1 MEIVEVVSDGRSAAA
16 PARSGAPQFEQK
28 RLFSALRLPHLVHTR
43 ADIDGSSCRGCPA
56 GALDAYGSEAN
67 PPPVPGGWRFP
78 ETYAARLGRVNRRRA
93 LTSGNVT
100 SRTSDLVPEQRTL
113 TVLPLRFRRLHAMA
127 GGRVVAAL
135 SRALAEQL
143 RKQLHGRFPLT
154 ETDPPVGQDE
164 P

>member
-1 MEIVEVVSDGRSAAA
+1 
-16 PARSGAPQFEQK
+16 
-28 RLFSALRLPHLVHTR
+28 L
-43 ADIDGSSCRGCPA
+43 
-56 GALDAYGSEAN
+56 
-67 PPPVPGGWRFP
+67 P
-78 ETYAARLGRVNRRRA
+78 ETYAAGLRRVNRRRA

-100 SRTSDLVPEQRTL
+100 AHLVPEQRAL
-113 TVLPLRFRRLHAMA
+113 AFRVWLRAMA
-127 GGRVVAAL
+127 SGRVLAVL

>member
-1 MEIVEVVSDGRSAAA
+1 M
-16 PARSGAPQFEQK
+16 
-28 RLFSALRLPHLVHTR
+28 
-43 ADIDGSSCRGCPA
+43 
-56 GALDAYGSEAN
+56 
-67 PPPVPGGWRFP
+67 P
-78 ETYAARLGRVNRRRA
+78 ETYAAGLRRVNRRRA

-100 SRTSDLVPEQRTL
+100 ARTSDLVTEQRALTL
-113 TVLPLRFRRLHAMA
+113 CVRLCAMA

>member
-1 MEIVEVVSDGRSAAA
+1 M
-16 PARSGAPQFEQK
+16 
-28 RLFSALRLPHLVHTR
+28 
-43 ADIDGSSCRGCPA
+43 
-56 GALDAYGSEAN
+56 
-67 PPPVPGGWRFP
+67 P
-78 ETYAARLGRVNRRRA
+78 ETYVAGLGRVNRRPA
-93 LTSGNVT
+93 LASGNVT
-100 SRTSDLVPEQRTL
+100 TRTRYLVPEQRPL
-113 TVLPLRFRRLHAMA
+113 TFRVRLCAMA

>member
-1 MEIVEVVSDGRSAAA
+1 M
-16 PARSGAPQFEQK
+16 
-28 RLFSALRLPHLVHTR
+28 
-43 ADIDGSSCRGCPA
+43 
-56 GALDAYGSEAN
+56 
-67 PPPVPGGWRFP
+67 P
-78 ETYAARLGRVNRRRA
+78 ETYAAGLRRVNRRRA

-100 SRTSDLVPEQRTL
+100 ARATDLVPEQR
-113 TVLPLRFRRLHAMA
+113 PLALRVRLCAMA
-127 GGRVVAAL
+127 GGRVVAAF

>member
-1 MEIVEVVSDGRSAAA
+1 
-16 PARSGAPQFEQK
+16 
-28 RLFSALRLPHLVHTR
+28 L
-43 ADIDGSSCRGCPA
+43 
-56 GALDAYGSEAN
+56 
-67 PPPVPGGWRFP
+67 P
-78 ETYAARLGRVNRRRA
+78 ETYAAGLVRVNRRRA

-100 SRTSDLVPEQRTL
+100 ARTSDLVAEHGALALFVGLRT
-113 TVLPLRFRRLHAMA
+113 
-127 GGRVVAAL
+127 VASGSVFATL

>member
-1 MEIVEVVSDGRSAAA
+1 MA
-16 PARSGAPQFEQK
+16 
-28 RLFSALRLPHLVHTR
+28 
-43 ADIDGSSCRGCPA
+43 
-56 GALDAYGSEAN
+56 
-67 PPPVPGGWRFP
+67 
-78 ETYAARLGRVNRRRA
+78 ETYAAGLRRVNRRRA

-100 SRTSDLVPEQRTL
+100 ARPSDLVPEEGTL
-113 TVLPLRFRRLHAMA
+113 AFRVGLCAMTSS
-127 GGRVVAAL
+127 GIVAAL

>member
-1 MEIVEVVSDGRSAAA
+1 M
-16 PARSGAPQFEQK
+16 
-28 RLFSALRLPHLVHTR
+28 
-43 ADIDGSSCRGCPA
+43 
-56 GALDAYGSEAN
+56 
-67 PPPVPGGWRFP
+67 P
-78 ETYAARLGRVNRRRA
+78 ETYAAGLRRVNRRRA

-100 SRTSDLVPEQRTL
+100 TRTSDLVPEQGAL
-113 TVLPLRFRRLHAMA
+113 ALRSSRLCAMA

>member
-1 MEIVEVVSDGRSAAA
+1 
-16 PARSGAPQFEQK
+16 
-28 RLFSALRLPHLVHTR
+28 L
-43 ADIDGSSCRGCPA
+43 
-56 GALDAYGSEAN
+56 
-67 PPPVPGGWRFP
+67 P
-78 ETYAARLGRVNRRRA
+78 ETYASGLGRVNRRRA

-100 SRTSDLVPEQRTL
+100 ARATDLIPEQRAL
-113 TVLPLRFRRLHAMA
+113 ALCVRLCAMTS
-127 GGRVVAAL
+127 GRIVTTL